1 MCIGTPMTL
10 LSVDGLVARAATR
23 AGEERTISLALTGG
37 GEVGTWVLVHL
48 DTAIRPLEAEEAGL
62 IADALDGLA
71 ASLRGESFDHLF
83 ADLIGRTPELPH
95 HLRTHVP
102 GGTPEPTTMH
112 RPGEAAE

>member
-23 AGEERTISLALTGG
+23 AGEE
-37 GEVGTWVLVHL
+37 
-48 DTAIRPLEAEEAGL
+48 L

-83 ADLIGRTPELPH
+83 ADLIGRTPELPP
-95 HLRTHVP
+95 HLRAHPRARLP
-102 GGTPEPTTMH
+102 GGAPEPTIMH